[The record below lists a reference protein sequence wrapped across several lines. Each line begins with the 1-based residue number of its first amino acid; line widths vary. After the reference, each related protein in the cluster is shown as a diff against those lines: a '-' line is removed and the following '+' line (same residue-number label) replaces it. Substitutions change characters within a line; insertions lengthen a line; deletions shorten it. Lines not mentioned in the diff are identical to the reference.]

1 MEIHFEIE
9 NKCLL
14 RCKHCSSY
22 ASEYGKQ
29 LKYTPE
35 QMIDFLNS
43 IAGKKSVYLTGGEPM
58 LYPEILSLLEKIQ
71 QHVEDVTLGMFTTG
85 TVEEQGVIRSISKEW
100 AEKLR
105 KAGLSICYLSLYSI
119 EEKQHDWMTGINGSF
134 KILKNNIQ
142 ALQVAGIRIR
152 LNVVVTRFNYKNIPE
167 IIQLAKQWK
176 VSEVRLLKLICHGRA
191 AKCWEKIG
199 ISEKEYYM
207 SVSTILE
214 QKWDGISIT
223 ASGMENV
230 VPCRDYCKVGE
241 CPAGKKLWYIT
252 FEGNVYPCAS
262 VKNNENYRIGNISER
277 GILENVK
284 KYQKRVMRGRL
295 CVNFEKGA

>member
-1 MEIHFEIE
+1 
-9 NKCLL
+9 
-14 RCKHCSSY
+14 
-22 ASEYGKQ
+22 
-29 LKYTPE
+29 
-35 QMIDFLNS
+35 
-43 IAGKKSVYLTGGEPM
+43 
-58 LYPEILSLLEKIQ
+58 
-71 QHVEDVTLGMFTTG
+71 
-85 TVEEQGVIRSISKEW
+85 
-100 AEKLR
+100 
-105 KAGLSICYLSLYSI
+105 
-119 EEKQHDWMTGINGSF
+119 MTGINGSF
-134 KILKNNIQ
+134 KILKDNIQ
-142 ALQVAGIRIR
+142 ALRAAGIRIR

-284 KYQKRVMRGRL
+284 KYQERVIRGRL